1 MLNKC
6 ITVSAL
12 HSNLASTSEKCC
24 YEGKRFK
31 LVLVSSFL
39 SLLLYSSSHHS
50 NNNIKISFFTKSPLN
65 SAGWKTQLQRR
76 AAPRRATQF
85 PLNNKLRLK
94 SRCSL
99 ASPVHWHY
107 LRQVHSVHTNT
118 MVQQHHYHYN
128 VHFPV
133 LELMFAHILNLCSIP
148 SLYQLQWTA
157 MDDMCT
163 LHKLGQHNTH
173 LFGNL

>member
-85 PLNNKLRLK
+85 PLNNKSRLK

-107 LRQVHSVHTNT
+107 LRQVHWVHTNGAT
-118 MVQQHHYHYN
+118 PSLPLQRSLSSLAN
-128 VHFPV
+128 
-133 LELMFAHILNLCSIP
+133 LELTFAYIFNLCSIP
-148 SLYQLQWTA
+148 SLHQTQWTA
-157 MDDMCT
+157 MDAQYT
-163 LHKLGQHNTH
+163 SV
-173 LFGNL
+173 GNLWQLWI